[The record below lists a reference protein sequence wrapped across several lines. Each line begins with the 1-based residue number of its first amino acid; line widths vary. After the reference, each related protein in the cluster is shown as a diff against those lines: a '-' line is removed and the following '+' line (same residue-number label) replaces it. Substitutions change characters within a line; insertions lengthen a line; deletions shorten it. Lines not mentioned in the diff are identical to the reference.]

1 MNIYIAT
8 FVKEKAIYI
17 DENQVNNKNYPL
29 PLRLAE
35 FLGECGYYLDNSLEG
50 WISPEYEE
58 KIIDN
63 LKEYLIYTYGVN
75 RNWKTVYQNPED
87 LPKDVLTQKIHQL
100 LIYIDPEN
108 INKINKGKGSTNR
121 YSSKQPLRKGDK
133 SEITKIVSELL
144 STPIPL
150 GSVDNEILS
159 WGMEELNLTWPE
171 KIVCKEVLCMALSH
185 GKGVGY
191 ISGVND
197 ILRAVTYISYKDT
210 TLLRK
215 EIIKLTGGERRL
227 VIKLLGDYLT
237 EETLKYRI
245 REAKKYKEKWS
256 ILSRILHVRPSDNL
270 VWNFFD
276 QIYHGNFGDGWGSK
290 VQREYDK
297 AGKTGS
303 LVEVIKLFS
312 QRPGE
317 LIRHYD
323 SLLRRTWENKD
334 EEGMNALQ
342 EVLLSIQNTRPKTL
356 FDLYRYY
363 EGRNQEIPRSYKNK
377 CGVRVTYGEPLKP
390 LDDDLIKLSQEM
402 IYRGIKGIWGKEN
415 TLKGKKLYF
424 NIPEDSDLITSCRTS
439 GEDTVFPGEKIYFT
453 PTGKI
458 NFFSQWVDPI
468 GNQDLDIHAW
478 FMEDGGEPNRVSWD
492 SNFTD
497 ETGSIVHSGDV
508 RFVVGNCE
516 EYVSVDFSKN
526 IPYTWMLVAVQN
538 YKSPRLCD
546 LENYIGFRVE
556 DEVIYRV
563 KVNLEDKNLIGFL
576 VNLKEGYVK
585 LIMEG
590 MNDSIIVSFG
600 KTKFNQYILQKSLNL
615 KKLLEDYI
623 KIKGGILMEE
633 PDEETEI
640 LPRNAWEL
648 SKLLLD

>member
-29 PLRLAE
+29 PLGLAE
-35 FLGECGYYLDNSLEG
+35 LLGECGYYLDNSLEG
-50 WISPEYEE
+50 WISPEYEK
-58 KIIDN
+58 KIIES
-63 LKEYLIYTYGVN
+63 LKEYLVSTYGVC

-87 LPKDVLTQKIHQL
+87 LPEDVLTQKLHQL
-100 LIYIDPEN
+100 LIYIDPESIN
-108 INKINKGKGSTNR
+108 EINKRPGSTNK
-121 YSSKQPLRKGDK
+121 YSSKKPLRKGEK
-133 SEITKIVSELL
+133 SEITKVVSELL
-144 STPIPL
+144 STPVPL
-150 GSVDNEILS
+150 GSVDNDILS
-159 WGMEELNLTWPE
+159 WGMGELDLIWPE
-171 KIVCKEVLCMALSH
+171 KIVCKEILCMALSH
-185 GKGVGY
+185 GKGVGC

-197 ILRAVTYISYKDT
+197 ILRAVTYLSYNDT

-215 EIIKLTGGERRL
+215 GIIKLTGRERRL
-227 VIKLLGDYLT
+227 IIKLLGDYLT
-237 EETLKYRI
+237 EETIGYRV

-256 ILSRILHVRPSDNL
+256 ILSRTLHVNPSHNL
-270 VWNFFD
+270 VWKFFD

-290 VQREYDK
+290 IQREYDK

-334 EEGMNALQ
+334 ENGMNALQ

-402 IYRGIKGIWGKEN
+402 IYRGIKGIWGKEK
-415 TLKGKKLYF
+415 TLEGKKIYF

-439 GEDTVFPGEKIYFT
+439 GEDTVFPGEKVYFT
-453 PTGKI
+453 PIGKI
-458 NFFSQWVDPI
+458 NFFSQWVDPN
-468 GNQDLDIHAW
+468 GDQDLDIHAW
-478 FMEDGGEPNRVSWD
+478 FMKDGEEPKRVSWN
-492 SNFTD
+492 SNFAD

-508 RFVVGNCE
+508 RHLVGNCE

-526 IPYTWMLVAVQN
+526 VPYTWMLIGVQN
-538 YKSPRLCD
+538 FNSPRLCD
-546 LENYIGFRVE
+546 LENYIGFRVGE
-556 DEVIYRV
+556 EVIYRV
-563 KVNLEDKNLIGFL
+563 KVNLEEKNLIGYL
-576 VNLKEGYVK
+576 VNLKEGYIK

-590 MNDSIIVSFG
+590 MTEGIICSFG

-633 PDEETEI
+633 PDKETEI